1 MDFWKFIFLISLFL
15 LSCTAPA
22 TGQRLV
28 GGVNTDGGIDTKCP
42 SSPSF
47 YVTKC
52 HYQCTVGGQNCL
64 NCLEYSAPDDCINM
78 NLVLVRKYLT
88 ITQQYNVALC

>member
-1 MDFWKFIFLISLFL
+1 MDLWKFTFLISLFL

-28 GGVNTDGGIDTKCP
+28 GGVNTAGGVNTNCP

-78 NLVLVRKYLT
+78 NLVLVIST
-88 ITQQYNVALC
+88 